1 MKNLY
6 TRTIT
11 GIIFVAVIIGSMI
24 LHPLAFAAVIFI
36 ILIIAFVEF
45 YKLGNYGEI
54 IPQLALGTITGSITF
69 MLLVLAGMG
78 IIQLKYLAIIPVLLL
93 IPFVAEL
100 FRDKPSAFQN
110 IAFTV
115 FPVFY
120 LSIPFAAMVLLMSP
134 LVIAGFPSWHI
145 LFSLFIIIWAN
156 DTFAYLTG
164 MWLGKH
170 KFFERISP
178 KKTWEGTIGGVI
190 FGLIAGYVM
199 SVFFKELTV
208 IQWLAGSLIII
219 VTGTFGDLAESLL
232 KRNFNVK
239 DSGNFFPGHG
249 GVLDR
254 FDSVLFA
261 APAVFCYLILLG
273 S

>member
-1 MKNLY
+1 VKNLY

-24 LHPLAFAAVIFI
+24 LHPLAFAAVIFVI
-36 ILIIAFVEF
+36 LAAAILEFYNLSSNNTIQPQKITGIIIGGLVFSAFILTGMQIIHSEYLTIIPILI
-45 YKLGNYGEI
+45 
-54 IPQLALGTITGSITF
+54 
-69 MLLVLAGMG
+69 LV
-78 IIQLKYLAIIPVLLL
+78 PVA
-93 IPFVAEL
+93 AEL
-100 FRDKPSAFQN
+100 FRNRPNAVQN

-115 FPVFY
+115 FPILY
-120 LSIPFAAMVLLMSP
+120 LSIPLSAMVLLISP
-134 LVIAGFPSWHI
+134 MITKEAVHWHI
-145 LFSLFIIIWAN
+145 LFSFFIILWAN
-156 DTFAYLTG
+156 DTFAYLSG

-178 KKTWEGTIGGVI
+178 KKTWEGTTGGLV
-190 FGLIAGYVM
+190 FGLVAGYVM

-208 IQWLAGSLIII
+208 IQWLIASLIII
-219 VTGTFGDLAESLL
+219 VTGTLGDLSESLL
-232 KRNFNVK
+232 KRTFGVK

-261 APAVFCYLILLG
+261 APALFCYLILLG
-273 S
+273 L